1 MKFRNPK
8 DSDKKSK
15 KTIYF
20 VIVIV
25 FLMVSS
31 VVGFVIFSGAGNDN
45 NEVNADF
52 EYNGYGFT
60 KLNSGWLTKI
70 NQAEVYFDY
79 LPTEV
84 SEINYNKEEKLS
96 ISSKVYLA
104 YDPAEKDSN
113 MDFILGKVDQ
123 NLRILGYTTNLAC
136 INEQNCPDI
145 PIVDC
150 SNNQN
155 VLLIKIGNTN
165 RIYKQ
170 DGCLFVE
177 GEDII
182 GVSKSSDK
190 FIYSITGVM

>member
-31 VVGFVIFSGAGNDN
+31 VVGFVIFSGAGNDDN
-45 NEVNADF
+45 QTTADF

-70 NQAEVYFDY
+70 NQADVYFDY

-96 ISSKVYLA
+96 ISSKV
-104 YDPAEKDSN
+104 
-113 MDFILGKVDQ
+113 
-123 NLRILGYTTNLAC
+123 
-136 INEQNCPDI
+136 
-145 PIVDC
+145 
-150 SNNQN
+150 
-155 VLLIKIGNTN
+155 
-165 RIYKQ
+165 
-170 DGCLFVE
+170 
-177 GEDII
+177 
-182 GVSKSSDK
+182 
-190 FIYSITGVM
+190 

>member
-31 VVGFVIFSGAGNDN
+31 VVGFVIFSGAGNDDN
-45 NEVNADF
+45 QTTADF

-70 NQAEVYFDY
+70 NQADVYFDY

-113 MDFILGKVDQ
+113 MDFILGKIDQ

-136 INEQNCPDI
+136 VNEQNCPDI

-150 SNNQN
+150 NNNQN
-155 VLLIKIGNTN
+155 VLLIKIGETN